1 MTVYTAIVGTGNSLV
16 PGCQDVPR
24 HEAMYLGNY
33 RSDDDA
39 QTALT
44 FIGWSHPGYLDAAIV
59 PFDVEPCRKRIFI
72 HGFNARATGK
82 CGDTLKGLDDTV
94 KILLCKECGGDY
106 DVTDTR

>member
-1 MTVYTAIVGTGNSLV
+1 MTVYTAIVGTV

-33 RSDDDA
+33 RSDA
-39 QTALT
+39 V
-44 FIGWSHPGYLDAAIV
+44 IV

-72 HGFNARATGK
+72 HGFNARATVK

-94 KILLCKECGGDY
+94 NILLCKECGGDY